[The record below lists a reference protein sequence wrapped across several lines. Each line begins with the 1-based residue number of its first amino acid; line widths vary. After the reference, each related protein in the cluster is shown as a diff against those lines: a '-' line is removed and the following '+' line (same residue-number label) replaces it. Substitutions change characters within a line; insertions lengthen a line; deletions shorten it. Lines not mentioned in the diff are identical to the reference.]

1 MTFYNEMQ
9 AMAARQLSTKG
20 APLMLTRST
29 AGAYNPATGA
39 AAVAL
44 TISASIGVGAAFDFP
59 AVNAPGSDILR
70 GDKKILVSATGLSFA
85 PQPGDYL
92 TIGGVQHSVINVKT
106 LAPAGVPVLYTVQ
119 ARRGG

>member
-1 MTFYNEMQ
+1 MTFYTDMQ
-9 AMAARQLSTKG
+9 ATAAQMLGSKG
-20 APLMLTRST
+20 APLTFTRSV

-39 AAVAL
+39 AAVTL
-44 TISASIGVGAAFDFP
+44 TSYTVTGAVLDFP

-70 GDKKILVSATGLSFA
+70 GDKKILIGAAGLTVA

-92 TIGGVQHSVINVKT
+92 TIQGVQHSIINVKT